1 MPDSDLVR
9 NILEQLLKATY
20 TIQRR
25 FAPIQAPDDFLAC
38 DDGLD
43 RLDAICMQLIAIGE
57 SVKNLDKVT
66 SGALLSQY
74 PDIEWRRMMG
84 MRDFLSHHYFDLNEQ
99 VVYNVCA
106 RNIPQ
111 LQQQIAKMLQDLA
124 ANNSA
129 RTS

>member
-1 MPDSDLVR
+1 MM
-9 NILEQLLKATY
+9 
-20 TIQRR
+20 
-25 FAPIQAPDDFLAC
+25 
-38 DDGLD
+38 G
-43 RLDAICMQLIAIGE
+43 LIAIGE

-66 SGALLSQY
+66 SGALLFQY

-111 LQQQIAKMLQDLA
+111 LQQQIARMLQDLA